1 MVPRETFTRDANAQ
15 LVASALNSRD
25 ISIPAYVNER
35 HDIVVHGKKM
45 TYKIINKRAYHHGT
59 MLINAQLDRLGNL
72 LRNTKTSLHTKGV
85 ESVRSPVANL
95 ASSSSTITHDLF
107 IECVTRAFREKYYPD
122 DYWDDQV
129 VQVDSKSGNEFVVKG
144 AEELRQSWEWRFGQ
158 TPEFTHDMHT
168 SFSWGDV
175 NVHLT
180 SKRGLITRCQI
191 KGLAIPDT
199 SLVGLRYG
207 TLETAEEILLK
218 SYTGSP
224 SYIDQFLTWLRRE
237 M

>member
-1 MVPRETFTRDANAQ
+1 
-15 LVASALNSRD
+15 
-25 ISIPAYVNER
+25 
-35 HDIVVHGKKM
+35 
-45 TYKIINKRAYHHGT
+45 

-144 AEELRQSWEWRFGQ
+144 AEELR
-158 TPEFTHDMHT
+158 
-168 SFSWGDV
+168 